1 MDRKTTATDLTQGPL
16 LIQVLRF
23 SVPIILT
30 SFLQLLFNA
39 ADMAI
44 AGQFIGDYALGAV
57 GATTFLV
64 NGFVNFLVGISVGAN
79 VVIARCFGMRAAE
92 QANRSLHAAIALG
105 LAGGLLLMAAG
116 LYAADF
122 AMTVLDTPE
131 ELKPFSVQYLR
142 IYFLGLPVMAVFN
155 LCTAALRSI
164 GDTKHPLYFLGT
176 AGACNLFLNVFFVV
190 ILQIGVAG
198 VALGTVLSQLLACLL
213 VLRFLSKGQ
222 AGLKFQISKLNLEG
236 RYVRE
241 ILWVGLPAG
250 IQSIIFSVSNMMI
263 QAGYNSFGS
272 DVVSGN
278 SAAGTIEQFVYATMN
293 AFGQAAVSFIGQNVG
308 AGDLRRVRN
317 SLGVCL
323 LWCNLFGITCGW
335 LTVAFARPLLSIF
348 SPEPAVIEG
357 GYGRILFVC
366 GTYFLCGSMDVVL
379 SCLRG
384 LGNSLQPMLL
394 SIFGICGLRI
404 LWVRTVFPVFQTLE
418 SLYIAYP
425 ISWSGTL
432 LVELILFYRAY
443 RRLCTHNQ
451 MCGPDV

>member
-1 MDRKTTATDLTQGPL
+1 MDRKMTSADLTQGPL

-30 SFLQLLFNA
+30 NFLQLLFNA

-44 AGQFIGDYALGAV
+44 AGQFIGDHALGAV

-79 VVIARCFGMRAAE
+79 VVIARYFGMKNPE
-92 QANRSLHAAIALG
+92 KANRALHTAIALG
-105 LAGGLLLMAAG
+105 LAGGLLLMVAG
-116 LYAADF
+116 LYVADF

-131 ELKPFSVQYLR
+131 DLKSFSVQYLR
-142 IYFLGLPVMAVFN
+142 IYFLGLPIMAVFN

-164 GDTKHPLYFLGT
+164 GDTRHPLYFLGT
-176 AGACNLFLNVFFVV
+176 AGVCNLALNVFFVV
-190 ILQIGVAG
+190 VLRIGVAG
-198 VALGTVLSQLLACLL
+198 VALGTVLSQLLACAL
-213 VLRFLSKGQ
+213 VLRLLARGHMELRFQ
-222 AGLKFQISKLNLEG
+222 AGGLNLEG

-278 SAAGTIEQFVYATMN
+278 SAAGTIEQFVYATMS
-293 AFGQAAVSFIGQNVG
+293 AFGQAAVSFVGQNVG
-308 AGDLRRVRN
+308 AGDLRRVRS

-323 LWCNLFGITCGW
+323 LWCNLFGITSGW
-335 LTVAFARPLLSIF
+335 LTVAFARPLLRIF
-348 SPEPAVIEG
+348 SPEAAVIEG
-357 GYGRILFVC
+357 GYGRILYVC

-394 SIFGICGLRI
+394 SIFGICGLRM
-404 LWVRTVFPVFQTLE
+404 LWVQTVFPAVRTLE

-425 ISWSGTL
+425 ISWGGTL
-432 LVELILFYRAY
+432 LVELILFCYSYQRF
-443 RRLCTHNQ
+443 RTQNQNLCS
-451 MCGPDV
+451 